1 MMSATLSGAK
11 TGTAVMCERMN
22 GAQGLNRTTDTAIFS
37 RMLYQLSYLG
47 AAGPGPGSGRFIVR
61 LACPVY
67 LASPSASRGA
77 ASLRLALKLL
87 ENRAY
92 SASRPVLAAGMAEE
106 PLSRRVWPTPAPP
119 AVPPSVVDLD
129 PGVANDRAPFV
140 DFR

>member
-1 MMSATLSGAK
+1 
-11 TGTAVMCERMN
+11 
-22 GAQGLNRTTDTAIFS
+22 
-37 RMLYQLSYLG
+37 MLYQLSYLG

-106 PLSRRVWPTPAPP
+106 PLSRRVRPTPAPP
-119 AVPPSVVDLD
+119 PRPPSLVDLA
-129 PGVANDRAPFV
+129 PGCAHAPAPFV
-140 DFR
+140 A